1 MEEVDGNSRDTSMEG
16 SSGSFPHSR
25 PEPLLSNYEP
35 LPQHHLSWSP
45 SQPPGDMTHGQEL
58 RGPNISCPGERT
70 DVDRTNLNYGPTVAS
85 GSLNQFGSQLAQ
97 KQRTVSRPTS
107 VKHDGQRNHDRN
119 SLTNFPAGIGGE
131 ETKLQETSLR
141 LHRLSPTD
149 LSTGFLLREDE
160 HLHSGMCQPP
170 LDSRNGL
177 ALELRTNF
185 PGGGGVDTK
194 VQETSFPLRQQS
206 PRDLQ
211 TGFLLREDEHLHSG
225 VVRPLPDSRNGLT
238 FELRSDLNSQ
248 NDKDRDLNNFLSKLK
263 NEESL
268 SLREVS
274 HPPQQVDLREHLPKP
289 DPSALRENSDWNA
302 RMHGASAFERSLMT
316 RSVVQQCSDVN
327 DFESYRQVYGD
338 PMEGLGNSL
347 PIEMRQGYIGA
358 GHLEVMSCITL

>member
-1 MEEVDGNSRDTSMEG
+1 MDEVDGNSRDTSTEG

-70 DVDRTNLNYGPTVAS
+70 DVDRTNLNYGPTVVS

-160 HLHSGMCQPP
+160 HLHSG
-170 LDSRNGL
+170 
-177 ALELRTNF
+177 
-185 PGGGGVDTK
+185 
-194 VQETSFPLRQQS
+194 
-206 PRDLQ
+206 
-211 TGFLLREDEHLHSG
+211 
-225 VVRPLPDSRNGLT
+225 VVRPPPDSRNGLT

-248 NDKDRDLNNFLSKLK
+248 NDKDRDLNNFLSKLE
-263 NEESL
+263 NEVSL
-268 SLREVS
+268 SLRQVS

-358 GHLEVMSCITL
+358 GYLEVMSCITL